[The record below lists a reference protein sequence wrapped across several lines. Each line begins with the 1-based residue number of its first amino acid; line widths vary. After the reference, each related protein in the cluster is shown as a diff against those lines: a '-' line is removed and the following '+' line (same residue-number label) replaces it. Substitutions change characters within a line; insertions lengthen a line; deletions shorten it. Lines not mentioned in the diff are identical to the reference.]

1 MITLPEIL
9 SILPK
14 ISPFQTMNIV
24 QTQEYLELVDKE
36 PESIYVLHE
45 KVERRLIEHTHQK
58 GQLTYVQGGIAYIT
72 VKNVSYIIPARHY
85 VWLPAGMSHY
95 LQVRNH
101 GTITRSIYYQIDRN
115 KDSSFYEELGIYPVN
130 NLLYEMILYSERWKG
145 VIAPGEQA
153 YQFLSALKGLLPQRS
168 RPAIPIALPT
178 TTNERLAPVINY
190 IENNYASALTLVNI
204 STLFGMGERSLSR
217 LFQSSM
223 SISFL
228 QYLKIL
234 RMVKAIELLL
244 ETNKSTSEI
253 AFAVGYNSLAAFSKA
268 FFQLTHSRP
277 TAFKNL

>member
-1 MITLPEIL
+1 
-9 SILPK
+9 
-14 ISPFQTMNIV
+14 MNST
-24 QTQEYLELVDKE
+24 QTQEYLELVDQE

-45 KVERRLIEHTHQK
+45 KVERRLTEHSHRK

-85 VWLPAGMSHY
+85 VWLPAGISHY
-95 LQVRNH
+95 LQVRNP
-101 GTITRSIYYQIDRN
+101 GTVTRSIYYYIDLKEDN
-115 KDSSFYEELGIYPVN
+115 PFFQELGIYPVN

-145 VIAPGEQA
+145 IIAQEEPA
-153 YQFLSALKGLLPQRS
+153 HQFLSALKALLSERT
-168 RPAIPIALPT
+168 RRAIPIALPT
-178 TTNERLAPVINY
+178 TTNERLAPVIHF
-190 IENNYASALTLVNI
+190 IENNYGNALTLANM
-204 STLFGMGERSLSR
+204 STLFSMSERSLSR
-217 LFQSSM
+217 LFQSCM

-244 ETNKSTSEI
+244 ESNKSTSEI

-277 TAFKNL
+277 TDFKKL